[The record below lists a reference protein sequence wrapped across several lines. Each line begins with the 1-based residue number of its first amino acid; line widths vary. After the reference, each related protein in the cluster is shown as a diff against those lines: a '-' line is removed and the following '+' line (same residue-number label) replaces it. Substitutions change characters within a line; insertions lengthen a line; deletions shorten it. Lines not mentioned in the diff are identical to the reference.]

1 MRFEFP
7 NMRDSVTAKGERRM
21 ISSPT
26 IDPGRLEVIR
36 AQRDAI
42 FSSCRDLSEKIRE
55 MATAKSRAQ
64 AEIARMASDAS
75 QNILR
80 VDNDELARKRA
91 AIEAEIRKIDVKL
104 DQAKAELEPL
114 NERRQTIGQLFAR
127 CADFMGVD
135 PNGR

>member
-1 MRFEFP
+1 
-7 NMRDSVTAKGERRM
+7 M